1 MTLYSIIWEMKDERA
16 NDSSGHCQNARYYIV
31 IKFHEIFGLLI
42 EYYQLQQSL
51 QTVYVWLK
59 LSPSARY
66 F

>member
-1 MTLYSIIWEMKDERA
+1 MKDERA
-16 NDSSGHCQNARYYIV
+16 SDRSDHCQDDRYYIV

>member
-1 MTLYSIIWEMKDERA
+1 MKDERT
-16 NDSSGHCQNARYYIV
+16 NDSSDHCQNDRCYVV

-42 EYYQLQQSL
+42 KYYQLQQSL

-59 LSPSARY
+59 PSPSARY

>member
-16 NDSSGHCQNARYYIV
+16 SDRSDHCQDDRYYIV

>member
-1 MTLYSIIWEMKDERA
+1 MALYSIIWEMKDERA
-16 NDSSGHCQNARYYIV
+16 SDSSDHCQNNRYYIV
-31 IKFHEIFGLLI
+31 FQFHEIFGLLI